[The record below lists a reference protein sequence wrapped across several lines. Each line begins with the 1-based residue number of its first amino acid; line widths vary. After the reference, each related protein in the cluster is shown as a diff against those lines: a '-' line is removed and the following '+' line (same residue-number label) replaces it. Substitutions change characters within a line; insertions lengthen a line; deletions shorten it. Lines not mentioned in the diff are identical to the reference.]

1 LRLPTKGQYGSFVD
15 LGMDSKQA
23 DSFEEAIKYG
33 KGIVL
38 ITGLTGSG
46 KTSTYY
52 TTLRF
57 LQNDGMKII
66 SLEDP
71 VEQFLDGVVQVEVGE
86 EVGFGYKEIIRSA
99 LRSDPDVIAIGEIRD
114 EETAR
119 AVIIFRHV

>member
-1 LRLPTKGQYGSFVD
+1 
-15 LGMDSKQA
+15 
-23 DSFEEAIKYG
+23 
-33 KGIVL
+33 
-38 ITGLTGSG
+38 
-46 KTSTYY
+46 
-52 TTLRF
+52 LRF

-119 AVIIFRHV
+119 RLSTQLFRHV